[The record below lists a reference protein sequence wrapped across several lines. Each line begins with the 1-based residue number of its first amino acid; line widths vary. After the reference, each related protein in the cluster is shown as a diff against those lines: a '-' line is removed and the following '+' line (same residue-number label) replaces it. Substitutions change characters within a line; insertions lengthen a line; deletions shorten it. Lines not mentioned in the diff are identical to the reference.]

1 MENNNFERLILDT
14 FGTKELCARKMN
26 VSRWTIYRWIEN
38 PDIIQ
43 AKYLKKLSFYTKKS
57 VVEILNP

>member
-1 MENNNFERLILDT
+1 MKNNHFERLLLDT

-26 VSRWTIYRWIEN
+26 VSRWTIYRWIDN

-43 AKYLKKLSFYTKKS
+43 VKHLRKLSGFTKKS
-57 VVEILNP
+57 ISEILNP